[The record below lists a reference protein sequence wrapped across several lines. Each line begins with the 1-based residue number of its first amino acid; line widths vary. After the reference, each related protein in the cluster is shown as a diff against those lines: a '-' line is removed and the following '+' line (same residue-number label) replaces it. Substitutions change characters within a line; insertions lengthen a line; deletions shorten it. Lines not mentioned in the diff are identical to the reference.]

1 MIRSSILD
9 PEYNILF
16 PYETFPWRLEVNK
29 DCHNIKGIA
38 LTVCHF
44 ECEEHLQKYLD
55 RYKLKSKDYKVL
67 NRDGK
72 SLKSSQKHKKNVQ
85 SLSRKNSDGSTS
97 AVRKRKPRVDSTGDT
112 ASNASPSSRAIVT
125 SQIPSPSS
133 SDIGFACPDHW
144 LKLPLT

>member
-55 RYKLKSKDYKVL
+55 RYKLKAKDYKVL

-112 ASNASPSSRAIVT
+112 ASNARSKRCVKKKDS
-125 SQIPSPSS
+125 
-133 SDIGFACPDHW
+133 
-144 LKLPLT
+144 

>member
-55 RYKLKSKDYKVL
+55 RYKLKAKDYKVL

-85 SLSRKNSDGSTS
+85 SKPRKSSNGSTS

-112 ASNASPSSRAIVT
+112 ASNARSKRCVKKKDS
-125 SQIPSPSS
+125 
-133 SDIGFACPDHW
+133 
-144 LKLPLT
+144 

>member
-55 RYKLKSKDYKVL
+55 RYKLKAKDYKVL

-72 SLKSSQKHKKNVQ
+72 SLKSSQKHKKSVQ
-85 SLSRKNSDGSTS
+85 SKPRKSSNGSTS
-97 AVRKRKPRVDSTGDT
+97 TVRKRKSRVDSTGNT
-112 ASNASPSSRAIVT
+112 TSNARSKRCVKKKDS
-125 SQIPSPSS
+125 
-133 SDIGFACPDHW
+133 
-144 LKLPLT
+144 